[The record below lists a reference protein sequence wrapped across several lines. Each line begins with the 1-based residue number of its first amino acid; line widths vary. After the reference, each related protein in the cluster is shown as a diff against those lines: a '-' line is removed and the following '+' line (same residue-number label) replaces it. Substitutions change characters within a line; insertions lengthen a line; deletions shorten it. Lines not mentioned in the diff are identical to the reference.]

1 MFADEK
7 CAFCDVSKPI
17 VINEHVC
24 GILKKKDFVHK
35 KMCTVN
41 SFSEPELFGFL
52 NCFQGRA

>member
-35 KMCTVN
+35 KMCTVEFFFKN
-41 SFSEPELFGFL
+41 
-52 NCFQGRA
+52 